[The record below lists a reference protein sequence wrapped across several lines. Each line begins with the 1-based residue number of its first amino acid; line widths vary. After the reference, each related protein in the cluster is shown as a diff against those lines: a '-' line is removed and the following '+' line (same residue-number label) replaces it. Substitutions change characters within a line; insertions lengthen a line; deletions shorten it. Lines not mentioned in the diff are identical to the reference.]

1 MPKLESQPFES
12 KLDTSSE
19 QFNKNKTSMLSM
31 LEEID
36 VLLDEA
42 ELGGGDQ
49 HKERLAKRGKLPVRE
64 RVFHFLDLSLI
75 HI

>member
-42 ELGGGDQ
+42 ELGGGEH
-49 HKERLAKRGKLPVRE
+49 HKERLAKRGKLPSQRTSISFF
-64 RVFHFLDLSLI
+64 RS
-75 HI
+75 

>member
-19 QFNKNKTSMLSM
+19 QFNKNKTSMHSM
-31 LEEID
+31 IEEID

-42 ELGGGDQ
+42 
-49 HKERLAKRGKLPVRE
+49 
-64 RVFHFLDLSLI
+64 
-75 HI
+75 

>member
-12 KLDTSSE
+12 KLDRSNE
-19 QFNKNKTSMLSM
+19 QFQKNKSSMLSM

-42 ELGGGDQ
+42 ELGGGEH
-49 HKERLAKRGKLPVRE
+49 HKERLAKEVSFQLEKE
-64 RVFHFLDLSLI
+64 FFI
-75 HI
+75 F